1 MAFPPSSGSSAC
13 LFPLKFPAAA
23 PLRRLSQFKA
33 ICAAGSYFRESWSV
47 FQAGMILLVWQ
58 IRRNSC
64 SLLSSTTFNPLFLLF
79 QLATVEP
86 GMKFHMYTKEEL
98 EEVIKD
104 I

>member
-1 MAFPPSSGSSAC
+1 
-13 LFPLKFPAAA
+13 
-23 PLRRLSQFKA
+23 
-33 ICAAGSYFRESWSV
+33 
-47 FQAGMILLVWQ
+47 LL
-58 IRRNSC
+58 
-64 SLLSSTTFNPLFLLF
+64 LLF

>member
-1 MAFPPSSGSSAC
+1 MFPSTATM
-13 LFPLKFPAAA
+13 
-23 PLRRLSQFKA
+23 RRLSQLKA
-33 ICAAGSYFRESWSV
+33 ISVAGCYFRQSKSV
-47 FQAGMILLVWQ
+47 LRGGMILLGWQ
-58 IRRNSC
+58 IRQQGRNSC
-64 SLLSSTTFNPLFLLF
+64 SVCCSLLPAPCCHCTYVGTLHPLLLLF